1 MAGPV
6 TATSPVADPQ
16 GGGNRLRPLYHAPV
30 SAQRPILVVD
40 DDAKIVRLVRTYLE
54 RDGHR
59 VVDASDGRKALAA
72 VALEQP
78 ALIVLDVMLPEVDG
92 LSVLAALRR
101 TARTPVIMLS
111 ARGTVDDRIEGLAL
125 GADDYL
131 AKPFSPA
138 ELVVRIR
145 RLLERAASNGMQPP
159 TRDAA
164 TPAGRLHHADLAVD
178 LDRHE
183 VKRAGR
189 SVDLTLAEFRLLAA
203 LIGAGG
209 RVMTRDQLIDA
220 VHGQD
225 GLVLD
230 RTIDVHV
237 GRLRHKLADDA
248 AAPRYVA
255 TVRGVG
261 YRLAS

>member
-1 MAGPV
+1 VAG
-6 TATSPVADPQ
+6 PQ
-16 GGGNRLRPLYHAPV
+16 GGGPRLRPLYHAPV
-30 SAQRPILVVD
+30 STQSPILVVD

-59 VVDASDGRKALAA
+59 VVNASDGRAALAA
-72 VALEQP
+72 AALEQP

-138 ELVVRIR
+138 ELAVRIR
-145 RLLERAASNGMQPP
+145 RLLERTAGNGRQMPTSAAAS
-159 TRDAA
+159 
-164 TPAGRLHHADLAVD
+164 PALRMHHADLVVD
-178 LDRHE
+178 LDRHA
-183 VKRAGR
+183 VTRAGEP
-189 SVDLTLAEFRLLAA
+189 VELTLAEFRLLAA
-203 LIGAGG
+203 LIGADG

-220 VHGQD
+220 VHGPD

-237 GRLRHKLADDA
+237 GRLRHKLGDDP
-248 AAPRYVA
+248 AAPHYVA

-261 YRLAS
+261 YRLAQ